1 MIKVGDKVSWVVDF
15 WEDGYGWKWKTYT
28 GDVLS
33 IKKEYVPGGIGVWGY
48 ILECRDDETG
58 KIYFDHQPTLKRI

>member
-1 MIKVGDKVSWVVDF
+1 MIKVGDKVSWVIDF
-15 WEDGYGWKWKTYT
+15 WEEGYGWKWKTYT